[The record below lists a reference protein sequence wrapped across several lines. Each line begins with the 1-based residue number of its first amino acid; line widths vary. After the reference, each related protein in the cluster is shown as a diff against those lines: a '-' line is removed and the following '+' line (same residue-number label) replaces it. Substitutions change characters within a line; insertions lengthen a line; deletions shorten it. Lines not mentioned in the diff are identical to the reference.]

1 MSWFHNHS
9 RTLTSSSTR
18 GNVLNLKPKAKTL
31 QGWQAYHALT
41 YESQWKPEIDKI
53 WAEYKTEWESEH
65 PDQKPEKTRFEIMN
79 DFMKEKFA
87 QATPEILKEVEDY
100 RKKLKEESPVPSAG
114 GDEAKNLAL
123 QS

>member
-1 MSWFHNHS
+1 VISWFHNHN
-9 RTLTSSSTR
+9 RTLPSKR
-18 GNVLNLKPKAKTL
+18 GNHSQSILNLKSKPKVL

-41 YESQWKPEIDKI
+41 YESQWKADVDKT
-53 WAEYKTEWESEH
+53 WAEYKTQWESEH

-87 QATPEILKEVEDY
+87 QATPDILKQVEDY
-100 RKKLKEESPVPSAG
+100 RNKLKEESPNPSDAT
-114 GDEAKNLAL
+114 NHAL